1 MPLSS
6 IFSAFQP
13 LMNSNSLDKGPKPS
27 LVSSKKPTS
36 SDIYA
41 DSLASMPTNT
51 FGAQTSLSSISGIKK
66 VGITLW
72 DAVDGINSSVD
83 GLTVSDTSFQEALD
97 VIRAEN
103 TAHDYIIYIGGNL
116 AMSDTSST
124 LLSSITSSM
133 ATSLT
138 FVSDLTDNI
147 NSMSSVQDANASTIS
162 LPSSLTFNCPLVF
175 RNINLAGSTTIY
187 ANGSP
192 LAIRNGAYFTGNTVT
207 IYGGS
212 ATSTVAQTALWFSAT
227 GSGSFAIYGGGLG
240 TNVTGDTN
248 VTVYNTSGNSNI
260 VYGAGNGGSVG
271 GSTSVNIIG
280 ATGGSLTTSGSS
292 PNGAVTGNIN
302 LSLSGIFST
311 TRVSNVYGDANTTAP
326 VLSTSRTVT
335 VNVNCPQY
343 TFVNNINAT
352 AYNLATTNGLLLSTV
367 MNINAGSLPKI
378 SAASDGI
385 DNFTNVTTTA
395 NSNTAV
401 LNLGSATAKVDNPGN
416 LMVTSLVHN
425 FTVLNVLPN
434 NNLDIASTGYILNGG
449 SGVTGADGDKI
460 YQSSYSNF
468 GTLNIWQNSG
478 ITDSSLAGSSL
489 NNGVLTPSE
498 VMVQVGNWNFS
509 PNSFIKT
516 YMFSGN
522 ATYNSYGNP
531 TAAPQSAFP
540 ILCSNITQSLYD
552 QSGLLYDHESSL
564 TWEPLAPVTLGMYIG
579 GAQTGKF
586 WGASDQYWQALILV
600 IPYNNIN
607 VTTLSPSE
615 IDGMDPINGFGFIS
629 DYEQQA
635 IGNGNNGYLIFLES
649 GGIREFEF
657 NGSNISDGTGAWTL
671 NGAPSGGEMPPA
683 ASYNS
688 NGVMVNTSSVVAPT
702 NGTMKAYAS
711 YFKNTINGITH
722 YNLSKL
728 IYPTST
734 WSDQTNIN
742 PATFNTINS
751 DNTKTNFIT
760 YADVE
765 TPSILGS
772 EPMIQWEWPR
782 SNFSPILAPSA
793 KSSDPEVYNTTNSNI
808 ISYAPGVKGNANS
821 VPNSNQD
828 FAYPL
833 NYPIGASTSFNA
845 YVETNSVP
853 YNEYNGQYGFF
864 PGPLFNGAYSIY
876 HSSGVNVRNWT
887 NYSTYVNLP
896 SYLVYNTKT
905 FFTDPNGGSATSPVF
920 SSPTFTASDGEISV
934 FQEKS
939 IANVSTAKPYIYKGV
954 SYTDPYQV
962 LKAIMNPQALNY
974 DGTTATVTPVSAVL
988 KNGVNT
994 VTLNYTTDAAFASSI
1009 GTNLNSLAYQT
1020 VGTTIQINYASSN
1033 GLTKTSTITI
1043 GNGSLSAQNV
1053 ISVSQQVNKIASD
1066 IQSKVSVNAPAAT
1079 ISQPLVS
1086 LLGVVANDNN
1096 GANVTSSVIVTGWK
1110 DSTTSYS
1117 GTNLFSQII
1126 SDLSNANIVSGTKFE
1141 IEFTSPDGTTKVTNQ
1156 LTIVEGSISASDIM
1170 LPMAQVDKLL
1180 ATDTTPTSLGS
1191 NLISQTLD
1199 LGNANV
1205 SISGANVQAKVL
1217 NSSQQV
1223 TLTNAAEVYN
1233 WLNKIDHN
1241 SRTIQKTTLTFTTF
1255 QYGITITASLSVA
1268 PNAFLKLESVP
1279 NVNFGDWSSD
1289 PPDWSK
1295 ISAQDPAPV
1304 LIYDSRN
1311 IVGPWQLT
1319 VEDDQTGDL
1328 ASHQALIYLGVT
1340 KAVSSSGTALTD
1352 QGNSQ
1357 GVSIMGNP
1365 VQVYSD
1371 FNPVGG
1377 TSSSGFETVSVTPQF
1392 YLSFPIAPNSSISG
1406 TDTLLW
1412 SLVMAP
1418 GN

>member
-1 MPLSS
+1 
-6 IFSAFQP
+6 
-13 LMNSNSLDKGPKPS
+13 MNSNSLNKGPKPS
-27 LVSSKKPTS
+27 LVSSKNPTS

-83 GLTVSDTSFQEALD
+83 GLTVSDTSFQTALD

-175 RNINLAGSTTIY
+175 RNITLAGSTMIY
-187 ANGSP
+187 ANGNP

-212 ATSTVAQTALWFSAT
+212 ATGTVAQTALWFSAT
-227 GSGSFAIYGGGLG
+227 GSGSFAIYGGGSG
-240 TNVTGDTN
+240 SIVTGDTH
-248 VTVYNTSGNSNI
+248 VTVYNTSGNSNT
-260 VYGAGNGGSVG
+260 VYGAGNGGSIG
-271 GSTSVNIIG
+271 GSTNVNILG
-280 ATGGSLTTSGSS
+280 TTGGSLTTSGSS
-292 PNGAVTGNIN
+292 LNGIVTGNIS
-302 LSLSGIFST
+302 LSLSGTSST
-311 TRVSNVYGDANTTAP
+311 TRVTNIYGDANTTAP

-343 TFVNNINAT
+343 TFLNNINAT

-378 SAASDGI
+378 SAASDGN

-416 LMVTSLVHN
+416 LVVTSLVHN
-425 FTVLNVLPN
+425 FTVLNILPN
-434 NNLDIASTGYILNGG
+434 NNLDVASTGYILNGG
-449 SGVTGADGDKI
+449 AGVTGAEGDKT
-460 YQSSYSNF
+460 YQSLYSNF

-516 YMFSGN
+516 YMFNGN
-522 ATYNSYGNP
+522 ATYNGWGNP

-564 TWEPLAPVTLGMYIG
+564 TWEPLTSATFGTYIG

-586 WGASDQYWQALILV
+586 WGTMPAGNLGQYWQALILV

-615 IDGMDPINGFGFIS
+615 INGVDPNNGFGYIS

-635 IGNGNNGYLIFLES
+635 IGNGNNGYLIFLEL

-671 NGAPSGGEMPPA
+671 NGTPYGGEMPPA

-688 NGVMVNTSSVVAPT
+688 NGITVNTSSVVAPT

-711 YFKNTINGITH
+711 YFKNTINGVTY

-734 WSDQTNIN
+734 WSGQTNIN

-782 SNFSPILAPSA
+782 SNLSPILAPSA

-833 NYPIGASTSFNA
+833 NYPIGAVTSFN
-845 YVETNSVP
+845 TSVTYSGP
-853 YNEYNGQYGFF
+853 YNGQYGFF
-864 PGPLFNGAYSIY
+864 PGPLFNGAYSINDA
-876 HSSGVNVRNWT
+876 SGVNVRDWT
-887 NYSTYVNLP
+887 NISTGGVNFP

-905 FFTDPNGGSATSPVF
+905 FFTDPNGGSATPPVI
-920 SSPTFTASDGEISV
+920 SSPTFTASDGKISV
-934 FQEKS
+934 SQEKS

-954 SYTDPYQV
+954 NYTDPYQV

-974 DGTTATVTPVSAVL
+974 DGTTATVTPVSAIL

-994 VTLNYTTDAAFASSI
+994 ITLNYTTDAAFASSI

-1043 GNGSLSAQNV
+1043 GNGSLIAQNV
-1053 ISVSQQVNKIASD
+1053 ISVPQQVNKIASD
-1066 IQSKVSVNAPAAT
+1066 IQSKVSVNASVAT

-1096 GANVTSSVIVTGWK
+1096 GANVTSSVTVTGWK

-1126 SDLSNANIVSGTKFE
+1126 SDLSNANILSGTKFE
-1141 IEFTSPDGTTKVTNQ
+1141 IEFTSPDGATKVTTQ

-1199 LGNANV
+1199 LGNTNV

-1233 WLNKIDHN
+1233 WLKKIDHN
-1241 SRTIQKTTLTFTTF
+1241 SMTIQKTTLVFTTF

-1328 ASHQALIYLGVT
+1328 ARHQALIYLGVT
-1340 KAVSSSGTALTD
+1340 NAVSSSGTALTD

-1371 FNPVGG
+1371 FNPMGG
-1377 TSSSGFETVSVTPQF
+1377 TGSSGFEDISVTPQF
-1392 YLSFPIAPNSSISG
+1392 YLSFPTAPVSTISG
-1406 TDTLLW
+1406 DDTLLW